1 LRLKLMIFIN
11 GGVGYCVVNKAD
23 IPEYRDHVRGA
34 ANKLPFA

>member
-1 LRLKLMIFIN
+1 MIFTV
-11 GGVGYCVVNKAD
+11 GGARYCVVNKAD